1 MLHCVYRCFDWIVIK
16 CSGLIPTPL
25 AVPPSQPDVSGIA
38 THFNNLC
45 RVCCAESFSPQPC
58 PFLDAYT
65 FSYNNN
71 TGGPCRQPVST
82 ATPCS
87 SQSQYRLHFQHCSAY
102 AHTYDRGTPAQQQLV
117 SLFCFI
123 FTTSFKQF
131 KIYTVEPLTGPV
143 QRATW
148 CAWAP
153 GRKMTSCWQLQPSTH
168 HCQPPSKTSS
178 AVW

>member
-1 MLHCVYRCFDWIVIK
+1 MVLHCVYRCFDWNVIK

-87 SQSQYRLHFQHCSAY
+87 SQSQYRLHFQHCPAY
-102 AHTYDRGTPAQQQLV
+102 AHTYDRGTPAQQLV
-117 SLFCFI
+117 CRQRYLVLKLNSALY
-123 FTTSFKQF
+123 SRLHLSNLR
-131 KIYTVEPLTGPV
+131 YTL
-143 QRATW
+143 
-148 CAWAP
+148 
-153 GRKMTSCWQLQPSTH
+153 
-168 HCQPPSKTSS
+168 
-178 AVW
+178 